1 MNDSKLESL
10 IELASVLAKQ
20 NDYQE
25 TLRLVAEKA
34 SSLLKAETTL
44 IMMIN
49 PRTRETVKT
58 LYKEVVQAENEPY
71 KFVHAYLSGWT
82 IANNS
87 GFLSENIREDSRF
100 NKELFKDINL
110 QSVMCVPFTVEGV
123 IIGTLLLLNKFEEY
137 LFTAVSYTHLTLPT
151 TPYV

>member
-1 MNDSKLESL
+1 MNNSKLESL

-58 LYKEVVQAENEPY
+58 LYKEDEA
-71 KFVHAYLSGWT
+71 S
-82 IANNS
+82 
-87 GFLSENIREDSRF
+87 
-100 NKELFKDINL
+100 
-110 QSVMCVPFTVEGV
+110 
-123 IIGTLLLLNKFEEY
+123 
-137 LFTAVSYTHLTLPT
+137 
-151 TPYV
+151 